1 MHLAVFQEGPGSA
14 NSYVGFDPQTKEAFI
29 VDPGRD
35 DASYENYLKEHD
47 LKLTGIVLTHAH
59 FDHIGGVERLRK
71 ATGAK
76 VYIAETENDLLKD
89 PQKNLSGMLGEPIE
103 TAGGDVL
110 LKPGDKIRVL
120 PDEELEVLET
130 PGHTRGSIC
139 LYGSGILFSGD
150 TIFEGSIGRTDF
162 PGGSYSDIMHSLDK
176 ITALPDD
183 TQILPGHGG
192 ITTVGQEKRTNPFI
206 NR

>member
-139 LYGSGILFSGD
+139 LYGSGILFDQGAE
-150 TIFEGSIGRTDF
+150 I
-162 PGGSYSDIMHSLDK
+162 
-176 ITALPDD
+176 
-183 TQILPGHGG
+183 GHGHVNPERRG
-192 ITTVGQEKRTNPFI
+192 VLSGQRRWQGQGSNDGSAA
-206 NR
+206 R